1 MNILNSTFKDEI
13 IKYINITREYL
24 IATLMNCIGIQKGT
38 SLTTKEGVNNY
49 YLYVEQYKQ
58 YDPGKLIYLS
68 YFIKKSNKNYWKQ
81 RVSKI

>member
-1 MNILNSTFKDEI
+1 M
-13 IKYINITREYL
+13 KY
-24 IATLMNCIGIQKGT
+24 IGIQKVT
-38 SLTTKEGVNNY
+38 ASTTKEGVNNH

-81 RVSKI
+81 WVSKIENQLSRLF